1 MYLLVL
7 HWDSESLQSEKTH
20 IHAIIKSEPLDE
32 DQTAHI
38 LNSVNQI

>member
-1 MYLLVL
+1 MYLPVFRC
-7 HWDSESLQSEKTH
+7 DSESLQSEKAH